1 MSKDYLE
8 ALRNG
13 EHLTLRQL
21 TRLIIHL
28 SLPAIFAQISSI
40 VMEYIDASMV
50 GHLGSNEA
58 ASIGL
63 IASSTWLFGSMC
75 GATSIGFT
83 VQIAQSIGAKD
94 NVKARNI
101 VRMGLVTGLGV
112 SALLLCLGV
121 LISGGLP
128 TWLGGTPDIQQ
139 NATWYFLIFML
150 SLPIMQLNAM
160 AGGMLQ
166 CSGNMKVPSV
176 LHILMCILDVLFNA
190 VLIFPSWELKP
201 LGLTIPGFGLGVIG
215 AALGTALSQLVIAC
229 LMLYFLLIRAPSL
242 RLRRDERM
250 KFSPAI
256 LKNALKLA
264 APVGFEQ
271 LVVCGA
277 YVAATRIVA
286 PLGVVA
292 IAANA
297 FAVTAESL
305 CYMPGYGIGSAA
317 TTLIGQSIGAKRND
331 LTRKLAALTTGLGMI
346 VMTAMGVLLYI
357 FAPEMIAL
365 LSPDPDIQKLG
376 TTVLRIEAF
385 AEPLYGASIVANGV
399 FRGAG
404 DTFVPSCLNLVSMWA
419 IRIPLSA
426 WLVIEHG
433 LVGVWIAMATELS
446 CRGIMF
452 LIRLKSKRW
461 QKKSYA

>member
-94 NVKARNI
+94 NAKARNI

-128 TWLGGTPDIQQ
+128 AWLGGTPDIQQ

-190 VLIFPSWELKP
+190 VLIFPSWKLKP
-201 LGLTIPGFGLGVIG
+201 FGLTIPGFGLGVIG

-433 LVGVWIAMATELS
+433 LVGVWIAMAAELS

>member
-128 TWLGGTPDIQQ
+128 AWLGGTPDIQQ

-256 LKNALKLA
+256 LKTALKLA

-433 LVGVWIAMATELS
+433 LVGVWIAMAAELS

>member
-128 TWLGGTPDIQQ
+128 AWLGGTPDIQQ

-433 LVGVWIAMATELS
+433 LVGVWIAMAAELS